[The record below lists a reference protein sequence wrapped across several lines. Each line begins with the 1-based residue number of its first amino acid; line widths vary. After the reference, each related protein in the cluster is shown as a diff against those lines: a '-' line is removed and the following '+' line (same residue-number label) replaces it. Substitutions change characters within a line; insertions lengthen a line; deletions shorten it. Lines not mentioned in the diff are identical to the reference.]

1 MIEFI
6 KTQYN
11 LYKSGNKSIGIEK
24 IEQLADLYMTEEQKE
39 ELFQ

>member
-6 KTQYN
+6 KTQYK
-11 LYKSGNKSIGIEK
+11 LHKTGNKSISIEK